1 MLKRKGSLTSL
12 VAHRNEARSVG
23 DQGSIPGSGKLP
35 GEGNGNPL
43 QYSCLENPHGQ
54 RSLAGYSYSP
64 RGHKELDMTECCLI
78 NRFRPILTPGLKS
91 YGPSLL
97 LELDI
102 LMLKRKGSPTRPKI
116 KSHQICEWVKQ
127 NDPHLK
133 GRGFPGDSVVKYLL
147 ANAGNTGSVPDPGR
161 SHRLQNN

>member
-1 MLKRKGSLTSL
+1 MSYKQIQTNSDPWIKILWYLMSSGARHLDVEEKRKSDFPGGSQKWGPQCG
-12 VAHRNEARSVG
+12 RPGFDPWVG
-23 DQGSIPGSGKLP
+23 KTAWRR
-35 GEGNGNPL
+35 EW
-43 QYSCLENPHGQ
+43 ENPHGQ

-102 LMLKRKGSPTRPKI
+102 LMLKRKGSEKEVQLDLRLRVT
-116 KSHQICEWVKQ
+116 
-127 NDPHLK
+127 
-133 GRGFPGDSVVKYLL
+133 KYV
-147 ANAGNTGSVPDPGR
+147 NGSNKMI
-161 SHRLQNN
+161 LI